1 MGEPQL
7 GREERDTMS
16 VTGAMSEADA
26 ARAQRQ
32 NPDRQQRAEVTTGFA
47 RRVLIA
53 ALIFAAVIIVLLL
66 LWYAVDVLMLV
77 FAGILLAVF
86 LRGVSDWLSA
96 RARLGANWSLAVVTL
111 ALIAA
116 LGVSIWLIAPRV
128 SAQVNVLNEQ
138 LPRAVA
144 QLTARLEHYE
154 WARRILAQVPSP
166 GELVQGRGGVLA
178 RATGIFSSALGALA
192 NVAIIV
198 SIGLYLAA
206 APRLYVNGLVRLVP
220 LHRRLRACE
229 VLEQIGDTL
238 RRWLIGRAFLM
249 LLNGVVTALA
259 LWWLGVPL
267 ALTLGLLSALLNFV
281 PNIGPIIAGVPA
293 VLLAL
298 LQSPQQA
305 LYVLLLYVIYQ
316 SIDGYILTP
325 LVQQRTIAL
334 PPVLTITAQVL
345 LGVLLGGFGVVL
357 ATPLVAVGFVL
368 VCELYVKDMLGD
380 ALINGALKIN
390 EEASE

>member
-1 MGEPQL
+1 MGEPQN

-32 NPDRQQRAEVTTGFA
+32 NPDQQQRDEVTTGFA
-47 RRVLIA
+47 HRVLIA
-53 ALIFAAVIIVLLL
+53 AFIFAAVIIVLLL

-96 RARLGANWSLAVVTL
+96 RTRLGANWSLAVVTL

-116 LGVSIWLIAPRV
+116 LGASIWLIAPRV

-249 LLNGVVTALA
+249 LLNGVVTAFA

-357 ATPLVAVGFVL
+357 ATPLVAIGFVL